1 MWKGYAK
8 KKTSVTCYDHIL
20 MIHKSH
26 TFLQSKL
33 FIAVLHMVT
42 IRLLCMFASSQLKPD
57 RKDLVWYWP
66 KGSAPAFP
74 PSTYPS
80 AHPSSSPALWLS

>member
-1 MWKGYAK
+1 MP

-20 MIHKSH
+20 MIPKSH

-42 IRLLCMFASSQLKPD
+42 IQLLCMFASSQLKPN
-57 RKDLVWYWP
+57 RKDLAWNWP
-66 KGSAPAFP
+66 KGSAPASP
-74 PSTYPS
+74 PPPHIHLPTPPHLQLYG
-80 AHPSSSPALWLS
+80 SPEE